1 VKLRC
6 DKQMNDDNANEH
18 EREVNGRA
26 PCMCVMAKSS
36 MIIEVS
42 KMPAVDRS
50 LVAGLPIFAE
60 CSSEMIDDILCN
72 ARSAH
77 FTRNSNVF
85 EEGEKADSF
94 FLLLHGRVKAYRLTP
109 AGEQVVIRFI
119 APGEMFGVAMA
130 IGRDTYPATAVAVV
144 DCVVLAWPTSTW
156 PGLLARHPALA
167 VNTMQTLGA
176 RLQESQLRVMEMS
189 TEEVERRV
197 AHALLRL
204 ANQGGRKTDEG
215 ILIDFPISRQDIAQM
230 TGTTLHTV
238 SRIMSAWET
247 AGLVSSG
254 RQKVVIR
261 DPHKLYLLAE
271 SSET

>member
-1 VKLRC
+1 MS
-6 DKQMNDDNANEH
+6 DEYANKRG
-18 EREVNGRA
+18 REMSGDV
-26 PCMCVMAKSS
+26 PFICVMAKSS
-36 MIIEVS
+36 TIIEAS
-42 KMPAVDRS
+42 KMPAIDRS
-50 LVAGLPIFAE
+50 LVIGVPIFAE
-60 CSSEMIDDILCN
+60 CSSEMIDDILRD
-72 ARSAH
+72 ARSTHIAK
-77 FTRNSNVF
+77 NSNVF
-85 EEGEKADSF
+85 EQGENADFF

-130 IGRDTYPATAVAVV
+130 IGRDAYPATAVAVV
-144 DCVVLAWPTSTW
+144 DCVVIAWPTAAW

-167 VNTMQTLGA
+167 VNAMQTLGA

>member
-1 VKLRC
+1 LADR
-6 DKQMNDDNANEH
+6 
-18 EREVNGRA
+18 RA
-26 PCMCVMAKSS
+26 
-36 MIIEVS
+36 
-42 KMPAVDRS
+42 
-50 LVAGLPIFAE
+50 
-60 CSSEMIDDILCN
+60 
-72 ARSAH
+72 
-77 FTRNSNVF
+77 
-85 EEGEKADSF
+85 
-94 FLLLHGRVKAYRLTP
+94 
-109 AGEQVVIRFI
+109 
-119 APGEMFGVAMA
+119 
-130 IGRDTYPATAVAVV
+130 
-144 DCVVLAWPTSTW
+144 W

-167 VNTMQTLGA
+167 VNAMQTLGA
-176 RLQESQLRVMEMS
+176 RLQESQARIMEMS
-189 TEEVERRV
+189 TEEVESRI